1 MCRKAVILLAVSLA
15 CYGLN
20 ITTVN
25 KAESYAA
32 TMVMNQQK
40 NERLDVNFYFHPS
53 VASVGQRIKFFGPPF
68 IQAKKLLWN
77 FGDGN
82 ISSESNP
89 SHYYVSP
96 NIYWVTLLIVTGR
109 TKSISSKYVIV
120 KETNLG
126 EPGKPKADFYYEPA
140 APQAGVPVKF
150 YDISSGNPD
159 RRLWQF
165 GFFEFS
171 LLKNPVKVYYE
182 SAIYKVVLKVQNK
195 YGSDVCVKYVEVGS
209 VAENI
214 KIAKSCNLKD
224 VQAAIAQANPGDTVV
239 VPVGS
244 AVWGGQ
250 LVINKGIILKAAS
263 KGGVVIT
270 SNYAGYLIKY
280 TITNPSFGEPFRI
293 SGFKFDLGNR
303 GGGINIVNGSVVAS
317 RNNRIDNNE
326 FRNNAGY
333 NVLKLEGT
341 VYGVFDS
348 NVVYSPTS
356 VVVGVYGNNESTWNN
371 LTFDFGTED
380 NWYFEDNNFSI
391 GDGLINAGA
400 AGRYSF
406 RYNTVTNIASKGIV
420 PVLDM
425 HGNMGTNGNLS
436 GMGIEVYGNTFNLG
450 NYGCNVVQV
459 RGGKALIYDNTVSNN
474 GSWANYQVREE
485 HYDYLN
491 PPARS
496 PLSGQ
501 PQHVSETYCW
511 GNKKN
516 GANVVNN
523 HSDNLYAP
531 VTLTYTDEGV
541 VPRENVHFWKWVS
554 PFDGSVGVG
563 AGLASQR
570 PATGRQEGVAW
581 WSTDEKKL
589 YRWKNGRWELYY
601 VPYTY
606 PHPLRNILIY

>member
-1 MCRKAVILLAVSLA
+1 VSDGVNSSNTTKAVIVS
-15 CYGLN
+15 
-20 ITTVN
+20 
-25 KAESYAA
+25 S
-32 TMVMNQQK
+32 
-40 NERLDVNFYFHPS
+40 
-53 VASVGQRIKFFGPPF
+53 
-68 IQAKKLLWN
+68 
-77 FGDGN
+77 
-82 ISSESNP
+82 
-89 SHYYVSP
+89 
-96 NIYWVTLLIVTGR
+96 
-109 TKSISSKYVIV
+109 SSKRVI
-120 KETNLG
+120 T
-126 EPGKPKADFYYEPA
+126 AASPA
-140 APQAGVPVKF
+140 LA
-150 YDISSGNPD
+150 
-159 RRLWQF
+159 
-165 GFFEFS
+165 
-171 LLKNPVKVYYE
+171 
-182 SAIYKVVLKVQNK
+182 
-195 YGSDVCVKYVEVGS
+195 
-209 VAENI
+209 
-214 KIAKSCNLKD
+214 D